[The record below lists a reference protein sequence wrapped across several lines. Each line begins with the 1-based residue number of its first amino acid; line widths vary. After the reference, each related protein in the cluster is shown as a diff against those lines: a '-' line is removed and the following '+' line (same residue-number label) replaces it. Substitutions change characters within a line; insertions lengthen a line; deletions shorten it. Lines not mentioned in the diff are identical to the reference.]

1 MKRYSRKLMKLSML
15 AGLCGGILP
24 ASTCSVRDLRDA
36 ILSGG
41 ISFLEG
47 TVQDSLKVLL
57 PLPEVLEDL
66 GE

>member
-1 MKRYSRKLMKLSML
+1 MKRLSRVSSKLSML

-41 ISFLEG
+41 ISFLED

>member
-1 MKRYSRKLMKLSML
+1 MNRLSRKLMKLSML

-41 ISFLEG
+41 IGFLEG
-47 TVQDSLKVLL
+47 TVQDSLEALL
-57 PLPEVLEDL
+57 PLADALEDL

>member
-1 MKRYSRKLMKLSML
+1 MRRLARKLMKLSML
-15 AGLCGGILP
+15 AVLCGGILP

-47 TVQDSLKVLL
+47 TVQDSLEVLL
-57 PLPEVLEDL
+57 PLPAALEDL
-66 GE
+66 RE